1 MEFYYYMDYTRAREL
16 ASGALAAYA
25 RLEAEAEARRTLGSE
40 SRRDLALRPDLG
52 FRLL

>member
-25 RLEAEAEARRTLGSE
+25 RLEPRRKRAGL
-40 SRRDLALRPDLG
+40 
-52 FRLL
+52 